1 MNPEA
6 KAELDRILS
15 LSPAE
20 LTEDESAFLRAR
32 RSYLNEEQRTVFA
45 EVLAADET
53 PVADSAAE
61 QRTNADISETPSQTT
76 KPKKGLRKASV

>member
-6 KAELDRILS
+6 RTELDRIVA

-20 LTEDESAFLRAR
+20 LSEAQAGFLRAR

-45 EVLAADET
+45 EVLAAGG

-61 QRTNADISETPSQTT
+61 QANTDISGTPSQKTE
-76 KPKKGLRKASV
+76 PKKGLRKAGV